1 MMKNKF
7 KISLIGACFIADEYL
22 EIFSRKKILLKN
34 KSDLPN
40 YLDTSKFYYPLINFF
55 LKKWQINFLKSI
67 KRSIS

>member
-22 EIFSRKKILLKN
+22 EIFSSKKILLKN
-34 KSDLPN
+34 KSNLPN

-55 LKKWQINFLKSI
+55 LKKWQINFLKTI
-67 KRSIS
+67 KGSIS